1 MLEDKISSH
10 IGKLIKLNTD
20 SASAYQE
27 FCRKYNISLIAI
39 PSGFH
44 NNGINNIAEINGV
57 HS

>member
-27 FCRKYNISLIAI
+27 FCRISLIAI